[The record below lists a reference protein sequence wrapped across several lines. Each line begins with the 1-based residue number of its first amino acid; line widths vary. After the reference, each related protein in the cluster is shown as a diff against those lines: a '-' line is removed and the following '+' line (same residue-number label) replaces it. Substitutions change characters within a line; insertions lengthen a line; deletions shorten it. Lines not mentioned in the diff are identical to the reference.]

1 MFCQKCGTNNDDNAT
16 NCSNCGAP
24 LHAVSESTPVT
35 PTPTQTPIA
44 GPAQEIK
51 NYLVQ
56 SILVT
61 LFCCLPFGIAA
72 IVFSAQVNGKVQA
85 GDIEGALESS
95 KKAKMF
101 AWISFWVGL
110 VAILLS
116 VGINIAV
123 AIFSIAEGGF

>member
-24 LHAVSESTPVT
+24 LDAIPEPTPVVPSTPVSST
-35 PTPTQTPIA
+35 APT
-44 GPAQEIK
+44 QEIK

-85 GDIEGALESS
+85 GDIEGAMESS

-101 AWISFWVGL
+101 TWISFWVGL

-116 VGINIAV
+116 IALNV
-123 AIFSIAEGGF
+123 AAAIMGLAQGGY